1 MCKVRLSGIVPES
14 VCDGP
19 GLRTVL
25 FFQGC
30 CHYCIGCHNPQTWPF
45 DGGEEFTVSDLLRT
59 LPDSPLI
66 TGITF
71 SGGDPFYQA
80 EAAALIAKELHNRG
94 KNIWAYT
101 GFKWEELLMESNP
114 SRIKFL
120 LECDVLVD
128 GPFNNKEVKIGLIF
142 RGSLNQRIILVKES
156 FFKKRIILWEP
167 Q

>member
-1 MCKVRLSGIVPES
+1 MCKVRLSGIVSES

-19 GLRTVL
+19 GFRTVL

-30 CHYCIGCHNPQTWPF
+30 NHHCIGCHNPQTWSF
-45 DGGEEFTVSDLLRT
+45 SGGEEHEISDLLRT

-66 TGITF
+66 KGITF

-80 EAAALIAKELHNRG
+80 DAAALIAEELHNRG

-101 GFKWEELLMESNP
+101 GFKWEELLLESNL
-114 SRIKFL
+114 SRMKFL
-120 LECDVLVD
+120 LQCDVLVD
-128 GPFNNKEVKIGLIF
+128 GPFNYKEAKTGLIF
-142 RGSLNQRIILVKES
+142 RGSLNQRIIMVKES
-156 FFKKRIILWEP
+156 YLEKRIILWEP

>member
-1 MCKVRLSGIVPES
+1 MCKVRLSGIVSES

-30 CHYCIGCHNPQTWPF
+30 NHHCIGCHNPQTWSF
-45 DGGEEFTVSDLLRT
+45 SGGEEHEISDLLRT

-66 TGITF
+66 KGITF

-80 EAAALIAKELHNRG
+80 DAAALIAEELHNRG

-101 GFKWEELLMESNP
+101 GFKVEELLLESNL
-114 SRIKFL
+114 SRMKFL
-120 LECDVLVD
+120 LQCDVLVD
-128 GPFNNKEVKIGLIF
+128 GPFNYKEAKTGLIF
-142 RGSLNQRIILVKES
+142 RGSLNQRIIMVKES
-156 FFKKRIILWEP
+156 YLEKRIILWEP

>member
-1 MCKVRLSGIVPES
+1 MCKVRLSGIVSES

-30 CHYCIGCHNPQTWPF
+30 NHHCIGCHNPQTWSF
-45 DGGEEFTVSDLLRT
+45 SGGEEHEISDLLRT

-66 TGITF
+66 KGITF

-80 EAAALIAKELHNRG
+80 DAAALIAEELHNRG

-101 GFKWEELLMESNP
+101 GFKWEELLLESNL
-114 SRIKFL
+114 SRMKFL
-120 LECDVLVD
+120 IQCDVLVD
-128 GPFNNKEVKIGLIF
+128 GPFNYKEAKTGLIF
-142 RGSLNQRIILVKES
+142 RGSLNQRIIMVKES
-156 FFKKRIILWEP
+156 YLEKRIILWEP